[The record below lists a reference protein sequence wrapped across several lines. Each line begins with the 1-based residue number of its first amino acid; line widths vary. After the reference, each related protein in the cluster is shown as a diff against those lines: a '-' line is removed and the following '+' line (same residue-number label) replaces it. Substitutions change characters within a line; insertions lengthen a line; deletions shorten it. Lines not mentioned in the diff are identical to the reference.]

1 MVASEASSASS
12 SHPRHR
18 PLRCCVAF
26 LPFLNLLHSIIC
38 AATRATIPT
47 AVIFVLVTTA
57 SIHRY
62 SSELDAVI
70 IEPRNG
76 MRPQGEVGRILKH
89 RAISCRGIIRR
100 ITRRA
105 WSTHISILTRILGTL
120 VDQIPGSITTWVT

>member
-1 MVASEASSASS
+1 M
-12 SHPRHR
+12 
-18 PLRCCVAF
+18 
-26 LPFLNLLHSIIC
+26 IC
-38 AATRATIPT
+38 AATLATIPT

-76 MRPQGEVGRILKH
+76 MRPHGEVGRTLKH

-100 ITRRA
+100 ITRHA
-105 WSTHISILTRILGTL
+105 WCTHISILTRILGTL
-120 VDQIPGSITTWVT
+120 VDQIPGGGSNSKTARVSSRTGNTVNCISISARYR